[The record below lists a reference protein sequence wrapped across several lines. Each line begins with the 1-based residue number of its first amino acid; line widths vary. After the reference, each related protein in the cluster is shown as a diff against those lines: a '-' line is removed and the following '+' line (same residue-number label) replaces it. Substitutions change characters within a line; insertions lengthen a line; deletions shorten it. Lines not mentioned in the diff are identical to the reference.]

1 MDNNFATELRSLID
15 HLAARGVT
23 MLSVRQ
29 GDERLRVTL
38 GTAIKTTSEQ
48 AASEQTTP
56 EPLTI
61 TAAGPGLFRPRQPT
75 GVGLACIEAGD
86 FLFPVAPIYDDDEM
100 LVQEG
105 TVVGYGTPLI
115 RHGSQIE
122 SHRQGSQVH
131 DR

>member
-15 HLAARGVT
+15 HLATRGVT

-38 GTAIKTTSEQ
+38 GTAIQ
-48 AASEQTTP
+48 AVPERTIP

-61 TAAGPGLFRPRQPT
+61 TAAGPGLFRPRHPA
-75 GVGLACIEAGD
+75 GAALACIEAGD
-86 FLFPVAPIYDDDEM
+86 FLFPVAPIHDSDEM